1 MESRNTTTTISSQQ
15 KLCVSIPEMAK
26 LLGIS
31 RSAAYTLSHAEG
43 FPIVRFGE
51 KRKVIPVKQLE
62 AWLEAK
68 ASGR

>member
-1 MESRNTTTTISSQQ
+1 MENRSTTTTISSQQ

-43 FPIVRFGE
+43 FPVVHFGA

-62 AWLEAK
+62 AWLDAQ